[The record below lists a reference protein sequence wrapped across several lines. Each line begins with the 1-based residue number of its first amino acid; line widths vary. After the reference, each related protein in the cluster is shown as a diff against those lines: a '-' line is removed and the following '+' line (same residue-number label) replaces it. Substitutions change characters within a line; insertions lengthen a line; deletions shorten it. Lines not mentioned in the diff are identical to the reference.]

1 MEDKINNALNE
12 QPLQPTAANENNP
25 TDLDTNDQPS
35 AAGSVAQPE
44 AIGLLDLPTKAT
56 PEEKANAL
64 KVLAEAGIVDAD
76 GNPNPDVSTPSDPA
90 IGCRKMPQALLRCLL
105 TAGFIP
111 AVVNENRE
119 IHSNNLNLLEGN
131 LSDTGSNIFDEPA
144 KAAWAKRV
152 LEEGKSLMTF
162 DGRVIAADDP
172 DIWKYFVILDG
183 QHRTVVCILNLEYN
197 LWVEFAQFSGSV
209 MDYVGRLN
217 NVRKGWDGIDIR
229 HAVVEKHG
237 NKVSILEEIDKYKDY
252 FGVTDKYAE
261 KALTRKEDQF
271 RRQELNEIQLGK
283 RQPEAKYI
291 CDENKKAV
299 GWNISFATL
308 IAAKGD
314 KEALKLVKRIGY
326 LQAIYN
332 IVDYLHKE
340 DEKRDFELNIS
351 TFIAKL
357 DGTQLEKIK
366 KHLKANHID
375 DLKVYLHKQY
385 ISFVENHKNDIAEL
399 REENK
404 EVIDSKAQE
413 IAEANSASK
422 SIPVVKLGSP
432 DEVIKN
438 RQVIANQKV
447 QKEADKLAKQKQKEA
462 DKLAKQKQ
470 KEADKAAKEA
480 AKAAKAAPNAVA
492 TE

>member
-1 MEDKINNALNE
+1 MEEKNNNALNE
-12 QPLQPTAANENNP
+12 QPLQPTAATENNP
-25 TDLDTNDQPS
+25 TDPDTNDQPS
-35 AAGSVAQPE
+35 ATGSVVQPE

-76 GNPNPDVSTPSDPA
+76 GNPNPEVSTPSDPA
-90 IGCRKMPQALLRCLL
+90 IGYRKMPQVLLRCLL
-105 TAGFIP
+105 EAGFIP

-119 IHSNNLNLLEGN
+119 IHSSNLKLLEDNLN
-131 LSDTGSNIFDEPA
+131 DTGSNIFDEPA
-144 KAAWAKRV
+144 KAVWAKRV
-152 LEEGKSLMTF
+152 LEEGKSIMTF
-162 DGRVIAADDP
+162 DGREIAADDP
-172 DIWKYFVILDG
+172 DIHKYFVIVEG
-183 QHRTVVCILNLEYN
+183 QHRTVVCCLNPTIY
-197 LWVEFAQFSGSV
+197 LWVEFAKFNGPV

-217 NVRKGWDGIDIR
+217 NVRKGWDGNDIR

-237 NKVSILEEIDKYKDY
+237 DKVSILEETDKFKDY

-261 KALTRKEDQF
+261 EALTRKMDQF

-299 GWNISFATL
+299 GWNIMFATH

-326 LQAIYN
+326 LEAVYN

-340 DEKRDFELNIS
+340 EEKRDFELNIS
-351 TFIAKL
+351 TFIAKI
-357 DGTQLEKIK
+357 DGTQLEMIK

-375 DLKVYLHKQY
+375 DLKVYLHEQY

-438 RQVIANQKV
+438 RQDIAGQK
-447 QKEADKLAKQKQKEA
+447 AQKEA

-480 AKAAKAAPNAVA
+480 AKAAKEATKAAKAAPNTVA
-492 TE
+492 NE

>member
-1 MEDKINNALNE
+1 MEDKIYNALNE
-12 QPLQPTAANENNP
+12 QPQQPAAANENNP

-56 PEEKANAL
+56 PEERANAL

-90 IGCRKMPQALLRCLL
+90 IGYRKMPQVLLRCLL
-105 TAGFIP
+105 EAGYSP
-111 AVVNENRE
+111 AVVCENRE
-119 IHSNNLNLLEGN
+119 IHSSNLNLLEGN
-131 LSDTGSNIFDEPA
+131 LNDTGSNTFDEPA
-144 KAAWAKRV
+144 KAVWAKRV

-172 DIWKYFVILDG
+172 DIHKYFVILDG

-217 NVRKGWDGIDIR
+217 NVRKGWDGNDIR
-229 HAVVEKHG
+229 HAVIEKHG
-237 NKVSILEEIDKYKDY
+237 EKVSILEESNKFKNC
-252 FGVTDKYAE
+252 FGVTDKYADE
-261 KALTRKEDQF
+261 ALARNKDPF

-299 GWNISFATL
+299 AWNIMYATH

-326 LQAIYN
+326 IEAVYN

-413 IAEANSASK
+413 MDEANSASK

-438 RQVIANQKV
+438 RQDIAGQK
-447 QKEADKLAKQKQKEA
+447 AQKEA

-480 AKAAKAAPNAVA
+480 AKAAKEAAKAAKAAPKAVA
-492 TE
+492 NE

>member
-1 MEDKINNALNE
+1 MVETNTNALNE
-12 QPLQPTAANENNP
+12 QPQQPIAATETNP

-56 PEEKANAL
+56 PEERANAL

-76 GNPNPDVSTPSDPA
+76 GNPNPEVSKPSNPA
-90 IGCRKMPQALLRCLL
+90 IGHRKMPQVLLRILL
-105 TAGFIP
+105 EAGFIP

-119 IHSNNLNLLEGN
+119 IHSSNLNLLEGN
-131 LSDTGSNIFDEPA
+131 LSDTSSNIFDEPA
-144 KAAWAKRV
+144 KAVWAKRV

-162 DGRVIAADDP
+162 DGHVIAADDP
-172 DIWKYFVILDG
+172 DIWKYFVIVDG
-183 QHRTVVCILNLEYN
+183 QHRSVVCILNPEYN
-197 LWVEFAQFSGSV
+197 LWIEFAQFSGSV

-217 NVRKGWDGIDIR
+217 NVRKGWDGNDIR

-237 NKVSILEEIDKYKDY
+237 VKVSILEEIDKFKDY

-261 KALTRKEDQF
+261 EALTRKKDQF

-291 CDENKKAV
+291 CDEDKKAV
-299 GWNISFATL
+299 AWNILFATH

-326 LQAIYN
+326 LEAVYN

-375 DLKVYLHKQY
+375 DLKVYLHEQY

-422 SIPVVKLGSP
+422 SIPIVKLGP
-432 DEVIKN
+432 ANEVIDN
-438 RQVIANQKV
+438 RKAIAQK
-447 QKEADKLAKQKQKEA
+447 KAEDEA

-480 AKAAKAAPNAVA
+480 AKAAKEAAKSAPKAV
-492 TE
+492 TNE

>member
-1 MEDKINNALNE
+1 MEEKIKTE
-12 QPLQPTAANENNP
+12 QPQQPTAATETTP
-25 TDLDTNDQPS
+25 TDLDPNDQPS
-35 AAGSVAQPE
+35 VTGSVAQPE
-44 AIGLLDLPTKAT
+44 AIELLDLPTKAT

-64 KVLAEAGIVDAD
+64 KILADLGIVDAD
-76 GNPNPDVSTPSDPA
+76 GNPNQEVSTPSDPA
-90 IGCRKMPQALLRCLL
+90 IGYRKMPQVLLRCLL

-119 IHSNNLNLLEGN
+119 IHSNNLKLLEGN
-131 LSDTGSNIFDEPA
+131 LNDTGSNIFDEPA
-144 KAAWAKRV
+144 KVVWAKRV
-152 LEEGKSLMTF
+152 LEEGKSIMTF

-172 DIWKYFVILDG
+172 DSRIYFVILDG
-183 QHRTVVCILNLEYN
+183 QHRIVSCILHLEFN
-197 LWVEFAQFSGSV
+197 LWVEFAQFNGPV
-209 MDYVGRLN
+209 MEYVGRQN

-229 HAVVEKHG
+229 HAVVEMHG
-237 NKVSILEEIDKYKDY
+237 KKVSILEEIDKFKDC
-252 FGVTDKYAE
+252 FGVTVKYAE
-261 KALTRKEDQF
+261 EAITRNEDQF

-299 GWNISFATL
+299 GWNIMFATL

-326 LQAIYN
+326 LEAIYN
-332 IVDYLHKE
+332 ILDYLHKA

-366 KHLKANHID
+366 KHLKTNHID
-375 DLKVYLHKQY
+375 ELKKYLHQQY
-385 ISFVENHKNDIAEL
+385 TSFVENHKNDIAEL

-413 IAEANSASK
+413 IAEANSESK
-422 SIPVVKLGSP
+422 SVPVVKIGSP

-438 RQVIANQKV
+438 RQDIAGQK
-447 QKEADKLAKQKQKEA
+447 AQKEA

-480 AKAAKAAPNAVA
+480 AKAAKEAAKSSPKDVV

>member
-1 MEDKINNALNE
+1 MEEKNNNALNE
-12 QPLQPTAANENNP
+12 QPLQPAAANETNP

-35 AAGSVAQPE
+35 ATGSVAQPE
-44 AIGLLDLPTKAT
+44 TIDLLDLPTKAT
-56 PEEKANAL
+56 PEEKASAL

-90 IGCRKMPQALLRCLL
+90 KGYRKMPQVLLRCLL

-119 IHSNNLNLLEGN
+119 IHSSNLKLLEDNLN
-131 LSDTGSNIFDEPA
+131 DTNSSIFDEPA

-152 LEEGKSLMTF
+152 LEEGKSIMTF
-162 DGRVIAADDP
+162 DGHVIAADDP
-172 DIWKYFVILDG
+172 DIWRYFVVTDG
-183 QHRTVVCILNLEYN
+183 QHRTVDCILNPEFN

-237 NKVSILEEIDKYKDY
+237 VKVSILEEIDKFKDY

-261 KALTRKEDQF
+261 MALTRKKDQF

-291 CDENKKAV
+291 CDEDKKAV
-299 GWNISFATL
+299 AWNNMFATL
-308 IAAKGD
+308 IAVKGD
-314 KEALKLVKRIGY
+314 KEGLKLVKRIGY
-326 LQAIYN
+326 LEAVYN

-340 DEKRDFELNIS
+340 EEKRDFELNIS

-375 DLKVYLHKQY
+375 DLKVYLHEQY

-422 SIPVVKLGSP
+422 SIPVIKLGSP
-432 DEVIKN
+432 NEVIDN
-438 RQVIANQKV
+438 RKAIAQK
-447 QKEADKLAKQKQKEA
+447 KAEDEADKA
-462 DKLAKQKQ
+462 DKKRK

-480 AKAAKAAPNAVA
+480 AKAAKEATKAAKAAPNTVA
-492 TE
+492 NE

>member
-1 MEDKINNALNE
+1 MEVKNNNALNE
-12 QPLQPTAANENNP
+12 QPQQPTAANENNP

-35 AAGSVAQPE
+35 ATGSVVQPD
-44 AIGLLDLPTKAT
+44 AIDLLDLPTKAT
-56 PEEKANAL
+56 PEERASAL

-90 IGCRKMPQALLRCLL
+90 KGYRKMPQVLLRCLL

-119 IHSNNLNLLEGN
+119 IHSSNLKLLEDNLN
-131 LSDTGSNIFDEPA
+131 DTNSSIFDEPA

-152 LEEGKSLMTF
+152 LEEGKSIMTF
-162 DGRVIAADDP
+162 DGHVIAADDP
-172 DIWKYFVILDG
+172 DIWRYFVVTDG
-183 QHRTVVCILNLEYN
+183 QHRTVDCILNPEFN

-217 NVRKGWDGIDIR
+217 NVRKGWDGNDIR

-237 NKVSILEEIDKYKDY
+237 VKVSILEEIDKFKNF

-261 KALTRKEDQF
+261 MALTRKKDQF

-299 GWNISFATL
+299 AWNILFAIL
-308 IAAKGD
+308 IAVKGD
-314 KEALKLVKRIGY
+314 KEALRLVKRIGF
-326 LQAIYN
+326 LEAVYN
-332 IVDYLHKE
+332 IPDYLHKE

-357 DGTQLEKIK
+357 DGTQLEMI
-366 KHLKANHID
+366 
-375 DLKVYLHKQY
+375 
-385 ISFVENHKNDIAEL
+385 
-399 REENK
+399 
-404 EVIDSKAQE
+404 
-413 IAEANSASK
+413 
-422 SIPVVKLGSP
+422 
-432 DEVIKN
+432 
-438 RQVIANQKV
+438 
-447 QKEADKLAKQKQKEA
+447 
-462 DKLAKQKQ
+462 
-470 KEADKAAKEA
+470 
-480 AKAAKAAPNAVA
+480 
-492 TE
+492 